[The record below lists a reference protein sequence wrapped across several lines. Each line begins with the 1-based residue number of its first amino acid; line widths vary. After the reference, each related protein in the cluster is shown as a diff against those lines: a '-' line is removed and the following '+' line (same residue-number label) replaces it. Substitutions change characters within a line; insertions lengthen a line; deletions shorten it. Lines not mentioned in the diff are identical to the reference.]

1 MTKYDVI
8 CYEEVDKDPDLG
20 VYIRSMYRV
29 LNNYPLPDG
38 WTYAWLIE
46 MLEKEGLIADNL
58 KGELYVDEF
67 SSYYI
72 DVCDKRTYLPVFG
85 LLRKDPGEEHFEIP
99 YNSAQD
105 LRRLY

>member
-38 WTYAWLIE
+38 WTYALLI
-46 MLEKEGLIADNL
+46 
-58 KGELYVDEF
+58 
-67 SSYYI
+67 
-72 DVCDKRTYLPVFG
+72 
-85 LLRKDPGEEHFEIP
+85 
-99 YNSAQD
+99 
-105 LRRLY
+105 